1 MAVELRKGP
10 KVDLTKSRVPD
21 PKSIPV
27 DSASRKLPQTMWRV
41 DRLRDMTYTQFWH
54 LIQERQIARVSVC
67 PGGLASG
74 YTYFIPQ
81 EEHLESQVVTRGY
94 LEGRMVVGLA
104 GRWQALENKCHPG
117 L

>member
-1 MAVELRKGP
+1 MAVWTSYKG
-10 KVDLTKSRVPD
+10 RVV
-21 PKSIPV
+21 SV
-27 DSASRKLPQTMWRV
+27 Q
-41 DRLRDMTYTQFWH
+41 
-54 LIQERQIARVSVC
+54 VSVC

-104 GRWQALENKCHPG
+104 GR
-117 L
+117 

>member
-1 MAVELRKGP
+1 MI
-10 KVDLTKSRVPD
+10 T
-21 PKSIPV
+21 
-27 DSASRKLPQTMWRV
+27 ASCWLCLSVQ
-41 DRLRDMTYTQFWH
+41 
-54 LIQERQIARVSVC
+54 VSVC

-104 GRWQALENKCHPG
+104 GRYSLPSQVSG
-117 L
+117 LAVVSD

>member
-1 MAVELRKGP
+1 MNLY
-10 KVDLTKSRVPD
+10 L
-21 PKSIPV
+21 
-27 DSASRKLPQTMWRV
+27 Q
-41 DRLRDMTYTQFWH
+41 
-54 LIQERQIARVSVC
+54 VSVC

-81 EEHLESQVVTRGY
+81 EEHLESHVVTRGY

-104 GRWQALENKCHPG
+104 GRQALCCNTSSRHH